1 MRTRC
6 LIVTGLASVGKT
18 AVLNRYARQARWSAA
33 APVTLMWRAE
43 RWRLEWTVQPA
54 GVSPGREWRSSR
66 RSMPV
71 PSRSGPIGHAADA
84 AHARAVVLALARNP
98 LDSPRPGLRA
108 DITTRRRSD
117 SRPRASRQASLGTAA
132 PGAPLPGSAHATSSG
147 LGSPLRVGCC
157 TQERWSTTTL
167 RCSTSAADAS
177 AAGGGLGY
185 PRVPRGGQRGEVCRC
200 VRSLRACLC
209 ALSACGCGWEGYW
222 AGMPMRA
229 CAVPMA
235 T

>member
-1 MRTRC
+1 
-6 LIVTGLASVGKT
+6 
-18 AVLNRYARQARWSAA
+18 
-33 APVTLMWRAE
+33 
-43 RWRLEWTVQPA
+43 
-54 GVSPGREWRSSR
+54 
-66 RSMPV
+66 MPV

-84 AHARAVVLALARNP
+84 AHARAVVPALARNP

-108 DITTRRRSD
+108 DITTRRRSG

-147 LGSPLRVGCC
+147 LGPPLRVGGC

-185 PRVPRGGQRGEVCRC
+185 PRVPLGYPRVPRGGQRGDVCPC
-200 VRSLRACLC
+200 VRSLRACVC
-209 ALSACGCGWEGYW
+209 VLSACGCGWECHS